1 MLKININLGK
11 KELLIIAIALCVV
24 AISISVFQCS
34 SFRSDFEITDELL
47 RKIIPNTHETGDP
60 ISSTYTGTG

>member
-11 KELLIIAIALCVV
+11 KELLVIAIALCVV

-34 SFRSDFEITDELL
+34 SFRSDFEITDELGGN
-47 RKIIPNTHETGDP
+47 IFP
-60 ISSTYTGTG
+60 